1 MICPQCN
8 IEFDAATDGRL
19 PSHNCPSC
27 GGTWIRGQA
36 LHSLIAKTGDP
47 TGIERTLDQILT
59 LDYRTSQR
67 RCPSCRHRF
76 LKVVVIENTE
86 LDFCGSC
93 KGLFF
98 DPGELARVFPG
109 ILEQTA
115 GPGRR
120 KHKGFWASLLK
131 FIDQK

>member
-8 IEFDAATDGRL
+8 IEFDTNSEGRL
-19 PSHNCPSC
+19 PTYQCSSC
-27 GGTWIRGQA
+27 GGTWISGQA

-47 TGIERTLDQILT
+47 TGIERRLDQILT

-67 RCPSCRHRF
+67 NCPSCRYRY

-86 LDFCGSC
+86 LDFCGTC

-98 DPGELARVFPG
+98 DPGELERVFPG
-109 ILEQTA
+109 ILDQSA
-115 GPGRR
+115 KSGGR
-120 KHKGFWASLLK
+120 KHRGFWASLLR
-131 FIDQK
+131 FIDHR